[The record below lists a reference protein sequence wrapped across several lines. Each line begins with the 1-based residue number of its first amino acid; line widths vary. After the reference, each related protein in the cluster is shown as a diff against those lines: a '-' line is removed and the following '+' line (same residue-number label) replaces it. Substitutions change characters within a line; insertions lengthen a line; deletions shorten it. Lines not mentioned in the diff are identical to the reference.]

1 MHLSRL
7 RLVGFKSFV
16 EPTELVISRG
26 LTGVVGP
33 NGCGKSNLLEALRWV
48 MGESSYKSMRASAM
62 DDVIFAGTAMR
73 PARNTAEVTLF
84 IDNSERLAPAEYSD
98 AEQIEISRRIEREA
112 GSAYRVNGREVR
124 ARDVK
129 VLFED
134 AATGARSP
142 SLVRQGQIAEIINAK
157 PEARRRILEDAA
169 GVAGLHSRR
178 HEAELRLKAAD
189 ANLARLD
196 DVVGG
201 LNQQIDSLKRQARQA
216 RRYRTISDQ
225 INKVEALALHLAWRL
240 SHQAVEAEE
249 ALLRGV
255 LEELGAAT
263 TAEAQALR
271 SEEEMSRRLQ
281 PLRDALAERAAAA
294 ARIRHELEAFE
305 REAERQAQLGDELR
319 ARVESYQRD
328 QHREEQM
335 HSEAVETV
343 ARLEAE
349 IVTLESAEAGFEAA
363 ESQARVECEGVQASL
378 QEGEAQLTTATTT
391 LANETARRASLE
403 RRLEERRAGAV
414 RLEQQ
419 VAALVEEAAEI
430 GGCDAMSEERTAATD
445 QSRALEARLES
456 VEGDVLE
463 VEERVRVCF
472 TALDDARELAQQTR
486 LRSNAL
492 RTERETLAR
501 LLGPSHSGEFPAL
514 IDAIKVAPG
523 YETALGAALGDDLDA
538 PADEGA
544 ALHWRLIAGQTD
556 GDPDL
561 PAGVQSLAEF
571 VQAPPELERRLK
583 QTAIVERND
592 GRQLQLKLRPGQRLV
607 SLEGDLWRWDG
618 FVAASE
624 GVSAAAKRLEQR
636 NRLAAL
642 EQEEFEIAGD
652 LEMHEAALVEAQ
664 QALQTAHETEREL
677 RSARRQTQ
685 AELGRVRGAV
695 SDVERR
701 IAETENKLAAI
712 AGAKQRSEAEL
723 KDVREAVAESE
734 AALSEFG
741 DGRIGELEA
750 AWEAAQELAR
760 NLRAVAAEKRAEL
773 NALHAS
779 RDERQRRVT
788 ALREDVKRWQQRAGA
803 AEQHIE
809 ALRERIAKA
818 AGQLDELADLP
829 EKTAAQRQKLLDAA
843 SEADQQH
850 KIARDLLQEAE
861 GEAKQA
867 IDALRLAQSA
877 VAEAREERAG
887 SEARLEAQRQRRAD
901 DERRIREVFDTDP
914 QSCLTLAELPES
926 AELPPYEDVERRLLR
941 LRADRE
947 RLGGVN
953 LQADEDLQRISE
965 QLEQIEAER
974 ADVQQAIDKLRHGI
988 GQLNREGR
996 RRINEAFDIV
1006 NGHFGRLFETLFGG
1020 GEARLQMIE
1029 SAEDPLEGGLELIA
1043 KPPGK
1048 KPATLSL
1055 LSGGEQTLTALALIF
1070 AVFLTN
1076 PSPICVLDEVDAP
1089 LDDANVDR
1097 FCTLME
1103 SMAEET
1109 STRFLVIT
1117 HHPMTMTRMHRLFGV
1132 TMAEK
1137 GISQLVS
1144 VDLETAQG
1152 FREAG

>member
-62 DDVIFAGTAMR
+62 DDVIFAGTAVR
-73 PARNTAEVTLF
+73 PARNSAEVTLF
-84 IDNSERLAPAEYSD
+84 IDNTERLAPAEYNE
-98 AEQIEISRRIEREA
+98 AEHIEISRRIEREA
-112 GSAYRVNGREVR
+112 GSAYRINGREVR

-178 HEAELRLKAAD
+178 HEAELRLKAAE

-201 LNQQIDSLKRQARQA
+201 LNQQVDSLKRQARQA

-225 INKVEALALHLAWRL
+225 ISKVEALALHLAWLL
-240 SHQAVEAEE
+240 SHEAVEAEE

-255 LEELGAAT
+255 LEKLGEAA

-271 SEEEMSRRLQ
+271 LEEETIQCLQ
-281 PLRDALAERAAAA
+281 PSRDSVAERAAAA

-305 REAERQAQLGDELR
+305 REAQRQAQLGDELR

-335 HSEAVETV
+335 HSEAVETI

-349 IVTLESAEAGFEAA
+349 TGTLESAEAGFENA
-363 ESQARVECEGVQASL
+363 EREARQLCESAQASQ
-378 QEGEAQLTTATTT
+378 QEVEVQLTAATTT
-391 LANETARRASLE
+391 LANETAHRASLE
-403 RRLEERRAGAV
+403 RTLEERRASAQ
-414 RLEQQ
+414 RLAQQ
-419 VAALVEEAAEI
+419 VAALAREAAEI
-430 GGCDAMSEERTAATD
+430 GGRDEMTKERAVASD
-445 QSRALEARLES
+445 QSQALEARLETLES
-456 VEGDVLE
+456 EVSE
-463 VEERVRVCF
+463 VERRVLVCLS
-472 TALDDARELAQQTR
+472 ALDESRELAQQTR
-486 LRSNAL
+486 LRSSAL

-514 IDAIKVAPG
+514 IDAIRVAPG

-538 PADEGA
+538 PADEAA
-544 ALHWRLIAGQTD
+544 ALHWRLNNSHVNE
-556 GDPDL
+556 DPDL
-561 PAGVQSLAEF
+561 PAGVEILVQS

-583 QTAIVERND
+583 QIGIVKRND
-592 GRQLQLKLRPGQRLV
+592 GRRLQNKLRPGQRLV

-624 GVSAAAKRLEQR
+624 GVSAAARRLEQR

-642 EQEEFEIAGD
+642 EQEEAEMAGD
-652 LEMHEAALVEAQ
+652 LETRDGALAEAQ
-664 QALQTAHETEREL
+664 QAVQTSQEDERRL
-677 RSARRQTQ
+677 RSVWRQTQ
-685 AELGRVRGAV
+685 GDLGRVRGQL

-701 IAETENKLAAI
+701 IAETNNKLAAI
-712 AGAKQRSEAEL
+712 AGVRKRSEAEL
-723 KDVREAVAESE
+723 TDIRAGVALAE
-734 AALSEFG
+734 AALADFG
-741 DGRIGELEA
+741 DGRIGELESSL
-750 AWEAAQELAR
+750 EAAQEQAR
-760 NLRAVAAEKRAEL
+760 NMRAMAAEKLANL
-773 NALHAS
+773 SALHAS
-779 RDERQRRVT
+779 RDERQRRVI
-788 ALREDVKRWQQRAGA
+788 ALQDDVKRWRERAEA
-803 AEQHIE
+803 AVQHSE

-818 AGQLDELADLP
+818 TGQLEELADLP
-829 EKTAAQRQKLLDAA
+829 EKTAAQRQKLLNAA

-850 KIARDLLQEAE
+850 KVAGDSLQEAE
-861 GEAKQA
+861 GEAKLA
-867 IDALRLAQSA
+867 IEALRLAQAA
-877 VAEAREERAG
+877 VAAAREERAG

-914 QSCLTLAELPES
+914 QSCLALAELPEA
-926 AELPPYEDVERRLLR
+926 AELPQFEDVERRLLR

-953 LQADEDLQRISE
+953 LQADEDLQRITA
-965 QLEQIEAER
+965 QVEQIETER

>member
-1 MHLSRL
+1 MHLGRL

-16 EPTELVISRG
+16 EPTEIAISRG

-48 MGESSYKSMRASAM
+48 MGESSYKSMRGSAM
-62 DDVIFAGTAMR
+62 DDVIFAGTATR

-84 IDNSERLAPAEYSD
+84 IDNSERLAPAEYNDS
-98 AEQIEISRRIEREA
+98 EQIEISRRIEREA
-112 GSAYRVNGREVR
+112 GSAYRINGREVR

-129 VLFED
+129 ILFED

-142 SLVRQGQIAEIINAK
+142 SLVRQGQIAEIISAK

-178 HEAELRLKAAD
+178 HEAELRLKAAE

-201 LNQQIDSLKRQARQA
+201 LNQQVDSLKRQARQA
-216 RRYRTISDQ
+216 RRYREVSGQIS
-225 INKVEALALHLAWRL
+225 KVEALALHLAWLL
-240 SHQAVEAEE
+240 SHEALEAEE
-249 ALLRGV
+249 GLLRGV
-255 LEELGAAT
+255 LEKLGEAA

-271 SEEEMSRRLQ
+271 GEEELSRRLQ
-281 PLRDALAERAAAA
+281 PLRDTLAERSAAA
-294 ARIRHELEAFE
+294 ARIGHELEAFE
-305 REAERQAQLGDELR
+305 REAERQAQLGDELK
-319 ARVESYQRD
+319 ARLDSYQRD
-328 QHREEQM
+328 RQREEQM

-343 ARLEAE
+343 ARMEAE
-349 IVTLESAEAGFEAA
+349 IVTLEEAEAGFEAVEA
-363 ESQARVECEGVQASL
+363 HARELCESAQASL
-378 QEGEAQLTTATTT
+378 VDSEGRLTTATTT
-391 LANETARRASLE
+391 LANETAQRASLA
-403 RRLEERRAGAV
+403 RTLEERRASAQ

-419 VAALVEEAAEI
+419 VAGL
-430 GGCDAMSEERTAATD
+430 S
-445 QSRALEARLES
+445 LEATQIGEREELGKERGAAAGQCNEVESRLETIES
-456 VEGDVLE
+456 DVSTAEG
-463 VEERVRVCF
+463 RVRACA
-472 TALDDARELAQQTR
+472 TALDDAREIAQQTR
-486 LRSNAL
+486 LRSSAL

-538 PADEGA
+538 PTDASA
-544 ALHWRLIAGQTD
+544 ALHWRLIRGD
-556 GDPDL
+556 GDQDL
-561 PAGVQSLAEF
+561 PGATESLSSF
-571 VQAPPELERRLK
+571 VNAPPELGRRLRQIGVVARK
-583 QTAIVERND
+583 D
-592 GRQLQLKLRPGQRLV
+592 GGSLQKKLRTGQRLV

-618 FVAASE
+618 FVAASD

-636 NRLAAL
+636 NRLAVL
-642 EQEEFEIAGD
+642 EQEEAEMAGD
-652 LEMHEAALVEAQ
+652 VEAREDALGEAQ
-664 QALQTAHETEREL
+664 RALQSGQDDERQL
-677 RSARRQTQ
+677 RGSWRHAQ
-685 AELGRVRGAV
+685 AELGTARGQLA
-695 SDVERR
+695 DLERR

-712 AGAKQRSEAEL
+712 AGARQRSEAEL
-723 KDVREAVAESE
+723 AETQTGVAEAE
-734 AALSEFG
+734 TALAGFG
-741 DGRIGELEA
+741 DGRIAELEA
-750 AWEAAQELAR
+750 EWETAQEQAR
-760 NLRAVAAEKRAEL
+760 KLRAEAAEKRAEL
-773 NALHAS
+773 NALHAL
-779 RDERQRRVT
+779 REERRRRVA
-788 ALREDVKRWQQRAGA
+788 ALKDDVQRWRERAGA
-803 AEQHIE
+803 AVQHIE
-809 ALRERIAKA
+809 ALQERIAKA
-818 AGQLDELADLP
+818 AAQLDELSDLP
-829 EKTAAQRQKLLDAA
+829 EKIAAQRQNLLHAA
-843 SEADQQH
+843 SEADQLR
-850 KIARDLLQEAE
+850 KTAADGLQEAE
-861 GEAKQA
+861 TEARQA
-867 IDALRLAQSA
+867 IEILRQVQVA
-877 VAEAREERAG
+877 VAAAREERAG
-887 SEARLEAQRQRRAD
+887 CEARLEAQRQRRD
-901 DERRIREVFDTDP
+901 DDTRRIREVFDTDP
-914 QSCLTLAELPES
+914 QSCLALAELPEG
-926 AELPPYEDVERRLLR
+926 AELPAFDDVERRLLR

-953 LQADEDLQRISE
+953 LQADDDLQRIAA
-965 QLEQIEAER
+965 QVKQIEAER
-974 ADVQQAIDKLRHGI
+974 SDVQQAIDKLRGGI

-996 RRINEAFDIV
+996 RRINEAFEIV

-1029 SAEDPLEGGLELIA
+1029 SAEDPLEGGLEIIA

-1109 STRFLVIT
+1109 ATRFLVIT

-1144 VDLETAQG
+1144 VDLQTAQG